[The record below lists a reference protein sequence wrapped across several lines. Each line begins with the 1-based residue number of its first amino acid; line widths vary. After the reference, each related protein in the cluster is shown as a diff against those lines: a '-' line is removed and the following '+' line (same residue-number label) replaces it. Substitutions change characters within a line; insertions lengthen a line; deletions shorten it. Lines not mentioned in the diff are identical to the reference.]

1 MTLDVKWTVPFQVA
15 FSLRHSFL
23 VVAKLSRPTSLITVK
38 STPNS
43 LITVKSTPILSQQL
57 KVVPLH
63 KVLSW
68 CEALRFILGYDI
80 WGGVA
85 TSLSRRLSFTGNSQE
100 SLKIA
105 WYLILCDSIDLIA
118 LPTWKNL
125 FVFFNTRLFC
135 VLNLNEGIGCQALG
149 HHASCSHDI
158 TKEKT
163 IGLFWFL
170 YSFIYMTAP
179 PSPQSSDTL
188 GNVP

>member
-1 MTLDVKWTVPFQVA
+1 MTLDAEWTVPFQVA
-15 FSLRHSFL
+15 FSLWQSFL
-23 VVAKLSRPTSLITVK
+23 VVAKLSRPTSLIT
-38 STPNS
+38 
-43 LITVKSTPILSQQL
+43 IKSTPILSQQL
-57 KVVPLH
+57 KVLPLH

-68 CEALRFILGYDI
+68 CEVLRFILGHDI

-85 TSLSRRLSFTGNSQE
+85 TSLSPRLSILGNSQE

-105 WYLILCDSIDLIA
+105 WYLILCGSIDLIA

-125 FVFFNTRLFC
+125 FVFFKTRLFC

-149 HHASCSHDI
+149 HRASCSHDI

-179 PSPQSSDTL
+179 PSPQS
-188 GNVP
+188 